1 MNAPRVYLDTNVFVA
16 AYENQRSHGDYAW
29 QILTAIDQGEFVG
42 VTSELTLA
50 EFLVKPLE
58 DHDYERAERYQEVIS
73 PDASFK
79 VSAIDRDV
87 LIEAATLRAVRK
99 SLRLPDAIHVA
110 TARLDACSVIVS
122 DDRRLPS
129 APGLGIVHLGPGALQ
144 TIRDQ
149 KR

>member
-1 MNAPRVYLDTNVFVA
+1 MNGPRVYLDTNVFVA
-16 AYENQRSHGDYAW
+16 AYESQRSDGDYAW
-29 QILTAIDQGEFVG
+29 QILTAIDDGEFVG

-58 DHDYERAERYQEVIS
+58 ERDYERAEHYQEVIS
-73 PDASFK
+73 PDAGFE
-79 VSAIDRDV
+79 VSAVDRDV

-110 TARLDACSVIVS
+110 TARLDACLVIVS

-129 APGLGIVHLGPGALQ
+129 APGLGIVHLGPTTLQ